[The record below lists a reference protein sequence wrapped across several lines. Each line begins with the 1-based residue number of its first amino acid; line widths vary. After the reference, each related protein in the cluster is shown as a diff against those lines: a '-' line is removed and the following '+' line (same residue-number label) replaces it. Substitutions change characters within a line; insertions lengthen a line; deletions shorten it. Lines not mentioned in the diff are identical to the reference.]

1 MGDTL
6 CGIARTAVLMILFC
20 HYDDDDDEQLT
31 CLSTLCHF
39 TDSVQHILPA
49 ARSMDQPPLLTTSV
63 SSEAPRGTQWS
74 SFRVPV
80 YSAQRLRRV
89 VRSTVRD
96 PSSVVVMAPWTPAGI
111 ARWRG
116 AIYTVICRK
125 TIGYHK
131 DFFENLMLNPT
142 VKEF

>member
-20 HYDDDDDEQLT
+20 QYDDDDDDDDDDKQLT

-63 SSEAPRGTQWS
+63 SSATPCGTQ
-74 SFRVPV
+74 
-80 YSAQRLRRV
+80 
-89 VRSTVRD
+89 
-96 PSSVVVMAPWTPAGI
+96 
-111 ARWRG
+111 
-116 AIYTVICRK
+116 
-125 TIGYHK
+125 
-131 DFFENLMLNPT
+131 
-142 VKEF
+142 